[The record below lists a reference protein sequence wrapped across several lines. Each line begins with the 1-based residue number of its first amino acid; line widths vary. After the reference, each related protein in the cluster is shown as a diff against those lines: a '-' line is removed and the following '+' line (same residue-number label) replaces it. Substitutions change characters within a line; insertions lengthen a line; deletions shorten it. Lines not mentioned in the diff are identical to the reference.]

1 MKIFILFNILYLV
14 NCFNICV
21 IGSSSGLGKE
31 IICQS
36 LEKNINIL
44 ALTNNPDKI
53 YYPFRGKGLDEN
65 YKSKT
70 LINNPKLVIDNY
82 NNNNKYL
89 YENLI
94 FTTGAKPF
102 QNDYSYELT
111 KKILSEKK
119 HILKNIIL
127 ISAFGVGDTL
137 DQSNLG
143 IKIMNNW
150 YLKDVYEAK
159 NKQEDFLKNY
169 INQNPHI
176 NLTILRPKVL
186 SYGENIYNGKSRQNL
201 AKEII
206 EILSIKD

>member
-1 MKIFILFNILYLV
+1 
-14 NCFNICV
+14 
-21 IGSSSGLGKE
+21 
-31 IICQS
+31 
-36 LEKNINIL
+36 
-44 ALTNNPDKI
+44 
-53 YYPFRGKGLDEN
+53 
-65 YKSKT
+65 
-70 LINNPKLVIDNY
+70 
-82 NNNNKYL
+82 
-89 YENLI
+89 
-94 FTTGAKPF
+94 
-102 QNDYSYELT
+102 LT

-127 ISAFGVGDTL
+127 ISAFGVGETL

-169 INQNPHI
+169 INQNSHI

-206 EILSIKD
+206 DNLSIKD

>member
-14 NCFNICV
+14 NCFNICI

-36 LEKNINIL
+36 LEKNINVL

-53 YYPFRGKGLDEN
+53 YYPFRGNGLDEN
-65 YKSKT
+65 YKLKT
-70 LINNPKLVIDNY
+70 LIKNPKLVIDNY

-102 QNDYSYELT
+102 QNDYSFQLT
-111 KKILSEKK
+111 KKILNQKNP
-119 HILKNIIL
+119 ILKNIIL
-127 ISAFGVGDTL
+127 ISAFGVGETL

-169 INQNPHI
+169 INQNSNI
-176 NLTILRPKVL
+176 NLIILRPKVL

-206 EILSIKD
+206 DTLSIND

>member
-31 IICQS
+31 IISQS
-36 LEKNINIL
+36 LEKNINVL

-127 ISAFGVGDTL
+127 NF
-137 DQSNLG
+137 
-143 IKIMNNW
+143 KK
-150 YLKDVYEAK
+150 Y
-159 NKQEDFLKNY
+159 
-169 INQNPHI
+169 
-176 NLTILRPKVL
+176 
-186 SYGENIYNGKSRQNL
+186 NI
-201 AKEII
+201 
-206 EILSIKD
+206 D

>member
-31 IICQS
+31 IISQS
-36 LEKNINIL
+36 LEKNINVL

-127 ISAFGVGDTL
+127 ISAFGVGETL

-169 INQNPHI
+169 INQNSHI
-176 NLTILRPKVL
+176 NLKILRPKVL

-206 EILSIKD
+206 DNLSIKD

>member
-31 IICQS
+31 IISQS
-36 LEKNINIL
+36 LEKNINVL

-127 ISAFGVGDTL
+127 ISAFGVGET
-137 DQSNLG
+137 NL
-143 IKIMNNW
+143 ILE
-150 YLKDVYEAK
+150 LK
-159 NKQEDFLKNY
+159 L
-169 INQNPHI
+169 
-176 NLTILRPKVL
+176 
-186 SYGENIYNGKSRQNL
+186 
-201 AKEII
+201 
-206 EILSIKD
+206 

>member
-36 LEKNINIL
+36 LEKNINVL

-127 ISAFGVGDTL
+127 ISAFGVGETL

-169 INQNPHI
+169 INQNSHI

-206 EILSIKD
+206 DNLSIKE

>member
-31 IICQS
+31 IISQS
-36 LEKNINIL
+36 LEKNINVL

-127 ISAFGVGDTL
+127 ISAFGVGETL

-169 INQNPHI
+169 INQNSHI

-206 EILSIKD
+206 DNLSIKD

>member
-31 IICQS
+31 IISQS
-36 LEKNINIL
+36 LEKNINVL

-119 HILKNIIL
+119 HILK
-127 ISAFGVGDTL
+127 
-137 DQSNLG
+137 
-143 IKIMNNW
+143 
-150 YLKDVYEAK
+150 
-159 NKQEDFLKNY
+159 
-169 INQNPHI
+169 I
-176 NLTILRPKVL
+176 NLILELKL
-186 SYGENIYNGKSRQNL
+186 
-201 AKEII
+201 
-206 EILSIKD
+206 

>member
-1 MKIFILFNILYLV
+1 MKIFIFFNILYLV
-14 NCFNICV
+14 NCFNICI
-21 IGSSSGLGKE
+21 IGSSSGLCKE

-36 LEKNINIL
+36 LEKNKNVL

-53 YYPFRGKGLDEN
+53 YYPFRGKGLNEN
-65 YKSKT
+65 YLSKT

-82 NNNNKYL
+82 YNNNKYL

-94 FTTGAKPF
+94 FTTGGKPF
-102 QNDYSYELT
+102 QKDYSYDLT
-111 KKILSEKK
+111 KKILSQKK
-119 HILKNIIL
+119 PILKNIIL

-137 DQSNLG
+137 DQSNIG

-150 YLKDVYEAK
+150 YLKNVYEAK
-159 NKQEDFLKNY
+159 NKQEYFLKNY
-169 INQNPHI
+169 INENSHI

-206 EILSIKD
+206 DNLSN

>member
-1 MKIFILFNILYLV
+1 MKIFLLFNILYLV

-36 LEKNINIL
+36 LEKNINVL

-70 LINNPKLVIDNY
+70 LINNPKLIIDNY

-127 ISAFGVGDTL
+127 ISAFGVGETL

-169 INQNPHI
+169 INQNSHI
-176 NLTILRPKVL
+176 DLTILRPKVL

-206 EILSIKD
+206 DNLSIKE

>member
-1 MKIFILFNILYLV
+1 MKIFLLFNILYLV

-31 IICQS
+31 IISQS
-36 LEKNINIL
+36 LEKNINVL

-127 ISAFGVGDTL
+127 ISAFGVGETL

-150 YLKDVYEAK
+150 YLKNVYEAK

-169 INQNPHI
+169 INQNSHI
-176 NLTILRPKVL
+176 NLKILRPKVL

-206 EILSIKD
+206 DNLSIKD

>member
-14 NCFNICV
+14 HCFNICV

-36 LEKNINIL
+36 LEKNINVL

-111 KKILSEKK
+111 KKILSQKK
-119 HILKNIIL
+119 PILKNIIL

-137 DQSNLG
+137 DNANIG

-150 YLKDVYEAK
+150 YLKNVYEAK
-159 NKQEDFLKNY
+159 NKQENFLKNY
-169 INQNPHI
+169 INQNSHI

-206 EILSIKD
+206 DNLSIKE